1 MQKIPCPT
9 CGRKA
14 PGKASQ
20 TDDQATKKVRAPVKN
35 PRGPRKAKVA
45 KVAKAPVV
53 KKKAAKKAK

>member
-35 PRGPRKAKVA
+35 PRGPRKAKVE
-45 KVAKAPVV
+45 KAPVV
-53 KKKAAKKAK
+53 KKKATKKAK